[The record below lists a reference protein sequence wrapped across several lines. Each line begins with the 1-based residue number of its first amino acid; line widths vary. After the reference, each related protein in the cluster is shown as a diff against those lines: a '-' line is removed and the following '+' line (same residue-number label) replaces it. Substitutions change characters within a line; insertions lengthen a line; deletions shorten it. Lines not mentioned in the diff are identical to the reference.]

1 MAQSDGPGGKAG
13 EKVRKVKPSFKPQL
27 PPVPNSLG
35 QKAKPKITPQM
46 SAAVVPPTPRVS
58 KKYLRND

>member
-1 MAQSDGPGGKAG
+1 MGQSDGPGGKVK
-13 EKVRKVKPSFKPQL
+13 EKTRKSFKPQL

-35 QKAKPKITPQM
+35 QKAKVKMKPQM
-46 SAAVVPPTPRVS
+46 SATFVPPAPRVT

>member
-1 MAQSDGPGGKAG
+1 MSLSDGPGGKVG
-13 EKVRKVKPSFKPQL
+13 EKVRKSFKPQL
-27 PPVPNSLG
+27 PPVPNLLG